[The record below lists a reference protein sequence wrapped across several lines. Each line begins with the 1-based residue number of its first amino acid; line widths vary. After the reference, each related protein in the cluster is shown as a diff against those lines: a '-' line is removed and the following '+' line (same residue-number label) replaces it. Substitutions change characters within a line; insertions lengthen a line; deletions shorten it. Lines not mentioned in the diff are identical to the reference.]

1 VPAGYKMLVQL
12 LHADSSAIIENGGAT
27 MKKVI
32 IALLVCTS
40 LLALPSCSL
49 LSRIK
54 DATDKTDATEKTD
67 EDETKKTTKADEK
80 ETVED
85 ETKKT
90 TAAVT
95 KPQNGDISIDEQVV
109 LDQGGIKVTL
119 KSLDM
124 ESTWGPTISLQ
135 IENNSDKAVSVQ
147 SMGSSVN
154 GVMIST
160 WFSCDIGIGKKANT
174 ELSYMTEDLDRAGI
188 TVIKDI
194 EFYLNVYDTET
205 YDTIFDSDM
214 IKVTTSA
221 DPSYVQAYDT
231 SGTVVFDKDGYKFIV
246 QGSAMDD
253 SYWGAVVYVYI
264 ENNSDKNI
272 NVFAQNVSIDG
283 FMIDPYFSCEVYVG
297 KKAYTVMTFMDE
309 DLVSN
314 GIEKIGTL
322 EFDLIISD
330 ALTWETLDEAKTL
343 SVTF

>member
-1 VPAGYKMLVQL
+1 
-12 LHADSSAIIENGGAT
+12 

-54 DATDKTDATEKTD
+54 DASNKTEATEETEDTEETD
-67 EDETKKTTKADEK
+67 EDETKKTTKDDEK
-80 ETVED
+80 ETTED

-90 TAAVT
+90 TSAAT

-147 SMGSSVN
+147 TLGSSVN
-154 GVMIST
+154 GIMIST

-194 EFYLNVYDTET
+194 EFYLNVYDTDT

-214 IKVTTSA
+214 IQVTTSA
-221 DPSYVQAYDT
+221 DPSYEQAYDT
-231 SGTVVFDKDGYKFIV
+231 SGTMVYDKDGCKFVV
-246 QGSAMDD
+246 QGVNMDD
-253 SYWGAVVYVYI
+253 SYWGASIYVYV

-272 NVFAQNVSIDG
+272 NIYAQNVSIDG
-283 FMIDPYFSCEVYVG
+283 YMIDPYFSCEVYAG
-297 KKAYTVMTFMDE
+297 KKAYAVMTFMDE
-309 DLVSN
+309 DLISN
-314 GIEKIGTL
+314 GIEKIGTM
-322 EFDLIISD
+322 EFDLMISD
-330 ALTWETLDEAKTL
+330 ALTWETLDEATAL